1 MNTKIIISLAVL
13 ALSACAN
20 HPDTAAGRAAIVKKE
35 TRKIETTP
43 GATSTAWTLAG
54 YQKALAE
61 RICEV
66 NSTHVYVGRPQALL
80 RSVIVLKYAVD
91 GNGHL
96 MHSEVVRTNHDGAT
110 QATALASVRKTA
122 PFPKPAA
129 HLLRNGRVEITETW
143 LFNNDGRFQLRTIA
157 QPQMSE

>member
-1 MNTKIIISLAVL
+1 MKTKITLFLAVL
-13 ALSACAN
+13 IASACAT
-20 HPDTAAGRAAIVKKE
+20 HPDTPAGRTAIAKKE
-35 TRKIETTP
+35 TSKVETTP

-66 NSTHVYVGRPQALL
+66 NSTQVYVGRPQALL

-96 MHSEVVRTNHDGAT
+96 TRSEVVRTNHDGAT
-110 QATALASVRKTA
+110 QATALASIKKTA

-129 HLLRNGRVEITETW
+129 HLLRNGHVEITETW